1 MSARTPISTS
11 GTSPAPALERT
22 RWRTRDGRATQVE
35 QLAEFVSRSRWE
47 DISEPAR
54 EQLKLRVLDS
64 LGCALGA
71 LEGEPVQIL
80 RQQVQEFGGAP
91 LATLIGAGKSAPDRA
106 ALYNGALVRY
116 LDFNDSYLAP
126 GETCHPSDNLA
137 PVLAAAEYARA
148 DGRTLLTALA
158 VAYQVQNRLS
168 DVAPVRAKGF
178 DHTTQ
183 GAYAVAAGVA
193 RALGLDERRT
203 ANAIAIAG
211 TSLNALRVTRTG
223 ELSHWKGLAYP
234 ATAFAATNASFL
246 AARGITG
253 PREVFEGNKGFID
266 AIAGPFEIDWRHEDL
281 ESVRRTILKRY
292 NAEIHSQSAIEALLE
307 LRAEHGL
314 TGAEVEQIELDTFQ
328 VAYDII
334 GGGEE
339 GDKHQVGSK
348 EQADHSL
355 PYLLAV
361 ALLDGQVMPEQYLPE
376 RIAASDVQELLRRVE
391 VRPDPELSGRFPEQH
406 SARVRV
412 RLRDGRMLER
422 EQHDYEGFHTRP
434 MSWDLVAAKFERLAG
449 DHVDSPVRTHI
460 VEAVSRLDDLGIGEF
475 MPLLMTPRPS
485 NEPSNP
491 SLTALPAAANRSAG
505 PLPRSTRDLPRGG
518 I

>member
-1 MSARTPISTS
+1 MSTTNSHISA
-11 GTSPAPALERT
+11 GHDRHC
-22 RWRTRDGRATQVE
+22 GRRGQPTQVE
-35 QLAEFVSRSRWE
+35 RLARFVCRSRWDE
-47 DISEPAR
+47 ISVEAR

-64 LGCALGA
+64 LGVAFGA
-71 LEGEPVQIL
+71 LDGEPVAMV
-80 RQQVQEFGGAP
+80 REQVAEFGGAA

-137 PVLAAAEYARA
+137 PVLAACEYAHA

-211 TSLNALRVTRTG
+211 SSLNALRVTRTG

-234 ATAFAATNASFL
+234 ATAFGASNAAFL
-246 AARGITG
+246 AMRGVTG
-253 PREVFEGNKGFID
+253 PREVFEGNKGFMQTIT
-266 AIAGPFEIDWRHEDL
+266 GPFEIDWQQEDL

-292 NAEIHSQSAIEALLE
+292 NAEIHSQSAIEALLA

-314 TGAEVEQIELDTFQ
+314 TGTEVQRIELDTFQ
-328 VAYDII
+328 VAFDII

-339 GDKHQVGSK
+339 GDKRQVSSK
-348 EQADHSL
+348 EEADHSL

-361 ALLDGQVMPEQYLPE
+361 ALLDGQVLPEQYRPE
-376 RIAASDVQELLRRVE
+376 RIVAADVQQLLRRVQ
-391 VRPDPELSGRFPEQH
+391 VRPDRDLSQRFPEQH
-406 SARVRV
+406 SARVRL
-412 RLRDGRMLER
+412 RLRDGRTLER

-434 MSWDLVAAKFERLAG
+434 MGWDAVTAKFDRLAAS
-449 DHVDSPVRTHI
+449 HVEPGLRGRIQATVRD
-460 VEAVSRLDDLGIGEF
+460 LDE
-475 MPLLMTPRPS
+475 
-485 NEPSNP
+485 
-491 SLTALPAAANRSAG
+491 LTADELASLLAS
-505 PLPRSTRDLPRGG
+505 PLT
-518 I
+518 